1 MRAKSLEG
9 TSLIV
14 TRSKSFKL
22 RITGLLGQL
31 LAGLFLT
38 LPVTA
43 KSPIEEIADTSLP
56 DIAAVH
62 HEPGKSPVILYNPIL
77 CKQAGPAL
85 CEFYRYHE
93 YGHIALRH
101 HERTDITVQQKEE
114 EADRWAAQRA
124 PLRSIL
130 AAWKFFSSGGGT
142 TPMHGDGPTRAARL
156 SKGWDPGNLSRHPAP
171 GTRLYALAL

>member
-1 MRAKSLEG
+1 M
-9 TSLIV
+9 
-14 TRSKSFKL
+14 KL
-22 RITGLLGQL
+22 RV
-31 LAGLFLT
+31 AGLFSQIVAGVFLT

-43 KSPIEEIADTSLP
+43 KSPIEEIADASLP

-93 YGHIALRH
+93 YGHIAMRH
-101 HERTDITVQQKEE
+101 HQRSDMSAQQKEQ

-130 AAWKFFSSGGGT
+130 AAWQYFSSGGGS
-142 TPMHGDGPTRAARL
+142 TPVHGDGPTRAARL
-156 SKGWDPGNLSRHPAP
+156 TEGWISNSQNSQSRHSAP
-171 GTRLYALAL
+171 GTRLHALAL

>member
-1 MRAKSLEG
+1 M
-9 TSLIV
+9 IV
-14 TRSKSFKL
+14 TRSKSLKL
-22 RITGLLGQL
+22 RATGLLGL
-31 LAGLFLT
+31 VLAGVFLT

-43 KSPIEEIADTSLP
+43 KSPIEEIADASLP

-62 HEPGKSPVILYNPIL
+62 HEPGKTPVILYNPIL

-101 HERTDITVQQKEE
+101 HERTDISAQVKEQ

-130 AAWKFFSSGGGT
+130 AAWQYFSSGGGA
-142 TPMHGDGPTRAARL
+142 TPVHGNGPTRAARL
-156 SKGWDPGNLSRHPAP
+156 TEGWLSNNQSRHSTP
-171 GTRLYALAL
+171 GTRLHPLAL